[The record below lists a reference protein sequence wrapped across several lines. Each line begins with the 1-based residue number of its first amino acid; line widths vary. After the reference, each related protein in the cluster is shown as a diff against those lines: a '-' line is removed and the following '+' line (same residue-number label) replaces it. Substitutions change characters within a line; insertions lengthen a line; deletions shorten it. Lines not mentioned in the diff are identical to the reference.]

1 MEEDACRKGVEGPEK
16 MKASY
21 LRILMIV
28 LLLFLITTQVIEAI
42 PEQRAPTIDYFYSWY
57 LWTNPSACGEHDCP
71 RYEGTY
77 VDNGVLDPA
86 IPIRQEMLSMNM
98 PIAGDIKCVDQN
110 TGDTLITSTIQGLY
124 VLDGA
129 QRRSLP
135 SVFSIDSTRG
145 EQVNLTGVI

>member
-1 MEEDACRKGVEGPEK
+1 MA
-16 MKASY
+16 
-21 LRILMIV
+21 I
-28 LLLFLITTQVIEAI
+28 LFLLIFIVTSTAVTAGTADNDE
-42 PEQRAPTIDYFYSWY
+42 PTIDYFYSWY